1 MSMTSILIA
10 SILLMVIALAG
21 TIMIGINPAEANYGK
36 QTKRHYQRF
45 GVIYLTMTILTTVVW
60 FYKFF

>member
-10 SILLMVIALAG
+10 SILLMVIVLTG
-21 TIMIGINPAEANYGK
+21 TIMIGINPAEANYGQ
-36 QTKRHYQRF
+36 QTKSHYKRF
-45 GVIYLTMTILTTVVW
+45 GIIYLAMTILTTVVW